1 MLIQIGC
8 LSIQSFTFIVTI
20 PRGTRS
26 RSGPNWCAL
35 RLLIKTKETSAFAQ
49 DGINWEIRI
58 DDAHPEVIVN
68 FVFEYALPKLPNWP
82 TRQSVLPSNPR

>member
-1 MLIQIGC
+1 MDQIFHFHRYDPKRHEVPCGE
-8 LSIQSFTFIVTI
+8 
-20 PRGTRS
+20 
-26 RSGPNWCAL
+26 NWCAL
-35 RLLIKTKETSAFAQ
+35 RVLIKTKETSPFAQ

-58 DDAHPEVIVN
+58 DDAHPDVIVK